1 MPSASSVADPRELL
15 ADPAQNTA
23 TPKLGGSSATSSPPP
38 ATGAGSRALL
48 PFPMMAKAA
57 QKKDMEKILDKALKR
72 PDCKEVYSDLGML
85 VVVPLLRDAAKGSGC
100 KW

>member
-1 MPSASSVADPRELL
+1 MR
-15 ADPAQNTA
+15 
-23 TPKLGGSSATSSPPP
+23 
-38 ATGAGSRALL
+38 
-48 PFPMMAKAA
+48 AKAA